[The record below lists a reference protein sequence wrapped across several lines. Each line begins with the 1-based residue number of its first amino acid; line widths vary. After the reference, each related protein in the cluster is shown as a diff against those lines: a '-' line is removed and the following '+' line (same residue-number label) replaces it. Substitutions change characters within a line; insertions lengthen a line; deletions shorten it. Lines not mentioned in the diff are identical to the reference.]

1 MTGLEGSNNCTLLPA
16 RVKPGNISCLI
27 TAVHAA
33 LLIAS
38 ACSPLILGS
47 FMHQWCKYDIKGGT
61 HYPPVLSGL
70 TQKGYFDQAD
80 EKMQTRKC
88 WQFKLAFIS
97 WCSVNKLVERNYLFP
112 LSSPTQPRK
121 LSVSIPLEAAPMAL
135 SVKAGQ

>member
-1 MTGLEGSNNCTLLPA
+1 MTGLEGSNNCTLHPA

-61 HYPPVLSGL
+61 YYPPVLSGL
-70 TQKGYFDQAD
+70 T
-80 EKMQTRKC
+80 
-88 WQFKLAFIS
+88 
-97 WCSVNKLVERNYLFP
+97 
-112 LSSPTQPRK
+112 
-121 LSVSIPLEAAPMAL
+121 
-135 SVKAGQ
+135 